1 MAGNTKQVI
10 KRIWAIAKSPELGLT
25 DEELHLF
32 VQTLTGKDSI
42 RALSQREA
50 QKVIGELG
58 HMKDSAKKAEGRKKH
73 PSGKS
78 STENQRKK
86 IYMLAKQLGWNR
98 QARVNG
104 MCRRMFK
111 VSSVEWLNYRQCS
124 DLIEA
129 LKKMVERNEGKEG
142 TADGREE
149 DDCQGKDA
157 PGADK
162 ETAAGGGN
170 PPAGQVQAEPE
181 EIH

>member
-1 MAGNTKQVI
+1 MAGNTNQGI

-42 RALSQREA
+42 RALNQREA
-50 QKVIGELG
+50 QKVIGALG
-58 HMKDSAKKAEGRKKH
+58 HMKDSAKKAEGRKKR
-73 PSGKS
+73 SSKS

-104 MCRRMFK
+104 MCRRMFR

-129 LKKMVERNEGKEG
+129 LKKMVERKEE

-149 DDCQGKDA
+149 DDRPGEEA
-157 PGADK
+157 PGAGE
-162 ETAAGGGN
+162 ETAAGGGD
-170 PPAGQVQAEPE
+170 PSAGQAQAEPE
-181 EIH
+181 EVY